1 MLSGFGDG
9 WLSRMPAA
17 GLMML
22 LLMLQL
28 PLLLLLLL
36 LLVSDQLGV
45 PEGDSKLGCF
55 SSITCFFFPGPDGER
70 VVGGGWSAA
79 LPCSGDGG

>member
-1 MLSGFGDG
+1 MLSSSDGG
-9 WLSRMPAA
+9 WLSPMPAA
-17 GLMML
+17 G
-22 LLMLQL
+22 
-28 PLLLLLLL
+28 L

-79 LPCSGDGG
+79 LPCSDGGG